1 MNRLTRFYKARLPG
15 AVTLGLVWMQT
26 SLFPARHYRR
36 VAAVMRKLNRPKAV
50 LGGPFV
56 GMRYTQAPDKAFLA
70 RLFGTYEL
78 ETYPAIERLIT
89 FDPDVVAVAGAGEGY
104 FAVGMALR
112 LPRARVHAFEIWK
125 WARYLLGRT
134 IRTNGVGDRVEMHGL
149 CTPPELSRV
158 LEGARRAAVIC
169 DIEGGESEVL
179 DPVKAPGLR
188 SAAMLVELHPM
199 IVDGI
204 DGLLR
209 ERFAAT
215 HDIATMTLGPRTV
228 SDAPALVQERIS
240 ADDIVWATDEIKV
253 RGVGQDWMLLMPRG
267 RALNAS

>member
-15 AVTLGLVWMQT
+15 AMTLGLVWMQT

-50 LGGPFV
+50 LGGPFA

-104 FAVGMALR
+104 FAVGMAPR

-125 WARYLLGRT
+125 WARYCSAERYART
-134 IRTNGVGDRVEMHGL
+134 G
-149 CTPPELSRV
+149 
-158 LEGARRAAVIC
+158 
-169 DIEGGESEVL
+169 
-179 DPVKAPGLR
+179 
-188 SAAMLVELHPM
+188 
-199 IVDGI
+199 
-204 DGLLR
+204 
-209 ERFAAT
+209 
-215 HDIATMTLGPRTV
+215 
-228 SDAPALVQERIS
+228 
-240 ADDIVWATDEIKV
+240 WATVWRCTGFARHRSFPGCWREP
-253 RGVGQDWMLLMPRG
+253 GG
-267 RALNAS
+267 RRSYAT

>member
-15 AVTLGLVWMQT
+15 VMTHGLVWIQT
-26 SLFPARHYRR
+26 NLFPARHYRR
-36 VAAVMRKLNRPKAV
+36 VATMMNRLDRPTAV
-50 LGGPFV
+50 LSGPFA
-56 GMRYTQAPDKAFLA
+56 GMRYKQAPDKAFLA

-78 ETYPAIERLIT
+78 ETYPAIERLIA

-112 LPRARVHAFEIWK
+112 LPRARVQAFEIWK

-134 IRTNGVGDRVEMHGL
+134 IRANGVGDRVEIRGL
-149 CTPPELSRV
+149 CTPSELSTV
-158 LEGARRAAVIC
+158 LGGARRAAVIC
-169 DIEGGESEVL
+169 DIEGGECEVL

-209 ERFAAT
+209 KRFAAS
-215 HDIATMTLGPRTV
+215 HNIETMTLGPRTAA
-228 SDAPALVQERIS
+228 DAPALVRGRIS
-240 ADDIVWATDEIKV
+240 TEDIAWATDEIKV
-253 RGVGQDWMLLMPRG
+253 RGTGQDWMLLMPRDPG
-267 RALNAS
+267 